1 VTTRAPAPTPG
12 DRFEPRATQAMARMF
27 DDVSGRY
34 DLLNRLMTLGRD
46 ASWREAMVR
55 QVPDDARVVL
65 DLCTG
70 NGVSLDGL
78 RAPGRVAVGMDS
90 SMGMLRHA
98 IEAHGRMG
106 WAPRFLCGDAFRI
119 PLRDG
124 VVDAITIAFGV
135 RNLRPRV
142 EALREMR
149 RVLAPDGTLVVL
161 EALAPTGGPLAPAH
175 RLWVRRVIPLAGKLS
190 PDPSA
195 YEYLSRSILEFGS
208 AEGFSADLC
217 EAGFEVIA
225 FRSFLLGATGLWVAM
240 PTPELGHRL
249 QSARVGEVARGRMPT
264 RAALRS
270 AEWRRWTAI
279 QLAVSVALLVGL
291 ILAWLLY
298 HNSSDRMPLDMWQRR
313 MATLLL
319 DVALV
324 GFGVRSV
331 LLAWRLLGP
340 PPRF

>member
-1 VTTRAPAPTPG
+1 
-12 DRFEPRATQAMARMF
+12 
-27 DDVSGRY
+27 
-34 DLLNRLMTLGRD
+34 
-46 ASWREAMVR
+46 
-55 QVPDDARVVL
+55 VVL

-78 RAPGRVAVGMDS
+78 RAPGRLAVGMDS
-90 SMGMLRHA
+90 SLGMLHHA
-98 IEAHGRMG
+98 VEAHGRMG
-106 WAPRFLCGDAFRI
+106 WAPRFGCADAFRL

-124 VVDAITIAFGV
+124 AVDAITVAFGV

-161 EALAPTGGPLAPAH
+161 EALAPTDGPLAPAH

-190 PDPSA
+190 DDPSA

-208 AEGFSADLC
+208 ADAFSRDLR
-217 EAGFEVIA
+217 EAGFAMIA
-225 FRSFLLGATGLWVAM
+225 FRSFMLGATGLWVGV
-240 PTPELGHRL
+240 PTPEPGDRL
-249 QSARVGEVARGRMPT
+249 QTAHLGEVARGRMPT

-279 QLAVSVALLVGL
+279 QLAVSIVLLVGL
-291 ILAWLLY
+291 VLAWVLY
-298 HNSSDRMPLDMWQRR
+298 HNSSDRMPLDLWQRR
-313 MATLLL
+313 MTVLLL
-319 DVALV
+319 DVAV
-324 GFGVRSV
+324 AGFVVRSV